1 MPSQRTIA
9 QVIAVA
15 TLVFMIAIPH
25 RSTVRQCPGPLADI
39 PYTLRGIGIEE
50 KTKWALFSLKNSRQ
64 EEELVEPGEVLE
76 GCFTVIDITNNSA
89 TLRSKQNE
97 ELRTFY
103 LSGHSMKG
111 REPTRHG
118 DSNGFMRAMTGFK
131 STAVSAE
138 VEKITYPEHSN
149 NNTLPQAIY
158 LNKTGDAFYRDLR
171 ALGLGDDAI
180 AESDTSPQQGVQIG
194 SNSEGS
200 LLGSIGLRKGD
211 HIVAINGNFVT
222 TPQEVAAYIKAA
234 GDRPIQI
241 SYSDT
246 SSEGILSTAAM
257 IKRG

>member
-1 MPSQRTIA
+1 MDAYRLIHRWTYEEQKHVPSQRTIA

-111 REPTRHG
+111 RDPTRHG
-118 DSNGFMRAMTGFK
+118 DSNGFM
-131 STAVSAE
+131 
-138 VEKITYPEHSN
+138 
-149 NNTLPQAIY
+149 
-158 LNKTGDAFYRDLR
+158 
-171 ALGLGDDAI
+171 
-180 AESDTSPQQGVQIG
+180 
-194 SNSEGS
+194 
-200 LLGSIGLRKGD
+200 
-211 HIVAINGNFVT
+211 
-222 TPQEVAAYIKAA
+222 
-234 GDRPIQI
+234 
-241 SYSDT
+241 
-246 SSEGILSTAAM
+246 
-257 IKRG
+257 